1 MQGVPVSWKIRQD
14 RDDMIRIVGAIFV
27 LASSSVF
34 GFMKGQQLQE
44 RMDALREIQKMFLS
58 ILNDIS
64 FGQISL
70 PESLERISGQV
81 CDPFSRLLKNV
92 CGEMRWRGG
101 KSMARIWA
109 DEVEQCLKKNDL
121 KEKDRDALA
130 QMGQY
135 LGSLDRKT
143 QEQMIRLYLNDL
155 EVSIDEIAKSI
166 QGQQKLYRMLGVSG
180 GLLIILLLL

>member
-1 MQGVPVSWKIRQD
+1 MEGEPASWKIRQD
-14 RDDMIRIVGAIFV
+14 REDMIRVIGAIFV
-27 LASSSVF
+27 LGSSSIF
-34 GFMKGQQLQE
+34 GFLKGQQLQE
-44 RMDALREIQKMFLS
+44 RMDALREIQKMFLAIS
-58 ILNDIS
+58 NDIC

-81 CDPFSRLLKNV
+81 RDPFSRMLKNV

-101 KSMARIWA
+101 KTMARIWA
-109 DEVEQCLKKNDL
+109 DETEQCLKKSAL
-121 KEKDRDALA
+121 KQKDRDGLA

-155 EVSIDEIAKSI
+155 EAGIGEIAESI
-166 QGQQKLYRMLGVSG
+166 QGQQKLYRMFGVTG